1 MAGNTIYMQE
11 GSNYIDIHDNE
22 VVNLNIDKA
31 TVRVQSEEKEKEKTE
46 GGSLPESL
54 ATKEAMK
61 YWQKLQVAGFV
72 DTDCILVQGVSR
84 KQAMY
89 IADLFSEKLKLPSK
103 WKPFQELWGLKNLA
117 QEKYDMLQNGN
128 MPPLYQKIDEVF
140 KE

>member
-22 VVNLNIDKA
+22 VVNLSVDKG
-31 TVRVQSEEKEKEKTE
+31 TVRVQSEEKDKEKTK
-46 GGSLPESL
+46 GGCLPESL

-89 IADLFSEKLKLPSK
+89 IADLFSEKLKLSSK
-103 WKPFQELWGLKNLA
+103 WKFFQELWGLKNLA